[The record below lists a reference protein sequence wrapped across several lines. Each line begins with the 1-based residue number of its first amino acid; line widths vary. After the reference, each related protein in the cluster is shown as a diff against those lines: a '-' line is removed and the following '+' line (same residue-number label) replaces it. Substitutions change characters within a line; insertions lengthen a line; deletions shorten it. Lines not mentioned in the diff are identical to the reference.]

1 MRLCCPFFLLVLH
14 EAIRNHLAFRQSFYS
29 SYVVDPETEDAAANQ
44 RDEDLGMLNKIH
56 LQSVDVLL
64 YNCRSQMEMFKVRLS
79 RKREILIK
87 RTYYLLGSFNV
98 CFSPKLTEMLIIA
111 ASIMIRVL
119 IASGQFM
126 AEVPTNEQGY
136 PASTVS

>member
-29 SYVVDPETEDAAANQ
+29 SYVVDPEVEGQAANQ

-64 YNCRSQMEMFKVRLS
+64 YNCRSQMNMFKVSSFWGVQLMNRIYYPRGS
-79 RKREILIK
+79 YNV
-87 RTYYLLGSFNV
+87 RTSYCEL
-98 CFSPKLTEMLIIA
+98 E
-111 ASIMIRVL
+111 
-119 IASGQFM
+119 
-126 AEVPTNEQGY
+126 
-136 PASTVS
+136 

>member
-44 RDEDLGMLNKIH
+44 RGEDLGLLNKIH

-79 RKREILIK
+79 
-87 RTYYLLGSFNV
+87 TV
-98 CFSPKLTEMLIIA
+98 
-111 ASIMIRVL
+111 
-119 IASGQFM
+119 
-126 AEVPTNEQGY
+126 EVRGADE
-136 PASTVS
+136 